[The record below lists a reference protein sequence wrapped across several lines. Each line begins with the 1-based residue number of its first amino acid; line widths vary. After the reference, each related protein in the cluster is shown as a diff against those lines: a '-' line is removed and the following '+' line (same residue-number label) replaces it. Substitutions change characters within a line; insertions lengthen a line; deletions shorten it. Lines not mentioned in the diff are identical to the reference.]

1 MTTAGNLLS
10 LSKFSLIMYGNKNKK
25 SHNTGKSP
33 SQDWYV
39 LLFLYNLPLP
49 CLGRR
54 KKRHPKQKIILHRM
68 IDINSHLF
76 SKSSKKSHLNS
87 KSTSM

>member
-1 MTTAGNLLS
+1 
-10 LSKFSLIMYGNKNKK
+10 MYGNKKKK
-25 SHNTGKSP
+25 SRITEKSP
-33 SQDWYV
+33 SQNWYI

-49 CLGRR
+49 CLGG
-54 KKRHPKQKIILHRM
+54 KKNPPSKTKKITLHQM

-76 SKSSKKSHLNS
+76 SKGSKKSHLNS